1 MTDDRM
7 ALIELIEQGA
17 DIDLVREMLAF
28 AAERMMDLEIEARTG
43 APAGTRSPERL
54 NHRNG
59 YRERGWDTRAG
70 RIELAIPKLRKGS
83 YFPSFLEPRR
93 TAEKALAA
101 VIQEAYVHGVST
113 RSVDDLVKAMGA
125 SGVSKSQ
132 VSRLVTEIDER
143 VNAFLTRPIEGE
155 WPYLWIDATYL
166 KEREGGR
173 IVSTAAII
181 AVGVNTDGRR
191 EVLGVATGPSEA
203 EPFWKAFLRSLA
215 DRGLRGVKLVIADD
229 HKGLRAAASKVFA
242 ASQQRCRVHWM
253 RNALAHAAPK
263 QRPAVIAMIKT
274 IFAQETAEAA
284 HQQWEQVAD
293 ALREKFPKLAEM
305 MDGSREE
312 VLAYM
317 AFPKDHWAQIAS
329 TNPLERVN
337 KEIKRRADV
346 IGIFPNDAAVIR
358 LVGALMLEQNDE
370 WAVSRRYMTLETRS
384 RPGWWCRFVGSG
396 ADRARAHQIAL

>member
-7 ALIELIEQGA
+7 ALVELIEQGA
-17 DIDLVREMLAF
+17 DSDLVREMLAF
-28 AAERMMDLEIEARTG
+28 AAERMMDLEIEAKTG
-43 APAGTRSPERL
+43 VPCGSRSPDRL

-70 RIELAIPKLRKGS
+70 RIDLAIPKLRKGS

-101 VIQEAYVHGVST
+101 VIQEAYLHGVST

-132 VSRLVTEIDER
+132 VKSQVSRLVAEIDER

-166 KEREGGR
+166 KVREGGR

-181 AVGVNTDGRR
+181 AVAVNTDGRR

-253 RNALAHAAPK
+253 RNAFAHAAPK

-293 ALREKFPKLAEM
+293 ALREKFPKLADM
-305 MDGSREE
+305 MDASRED

-317 AFPKDHWAQIAS
+317 TFPKDHWAQIAS

-346 IGIFPNDAAVIR
+346 IGIFPNDAAVVR

-370 WAVSRRYMTLETRS
+370 WAVSRRYMTLETL
-384 RPGWWCRFVGSG
+384 GSVS
-396 ADRARAHQIAL
+396 HNPIVSLPALAA

>member
-17 DIDLVREMLAF
+17 DGDLVREMLAF

-43 APAGTRSPERL
+43 ALAGTRSPERL

-70 RIELAIPKLRKGS
+70 RIDLAIPKLRKGS

-125 SGVSKSQ
+125 SGVLKSQ
-132 VSRLVTEIDER
+132 VSRLAAEIDER

-173 IVSTAAII
+173 IVSAAAII

-229 HKGLRAAASKVFA
+229 HKGLRAAASKVFS

-284 HQQWEQVAD
+284 HQQWQQVAD
-293 ALREKFPKLAEM
+293 ALREKFPKLAGM
-305 MDGSREE
+305 MDGSRDD

-346 IGIFPNDAAVIR
+346 IGIFPNDAAVVR

-370 WAVSRRYMTLETRS
+370 WAVSRRYMTLETLGS
-384 RPGWWCRFVGSG
+384 VSHRPMVSLP
-396 ADRARAHQIAL
+396 ALAA